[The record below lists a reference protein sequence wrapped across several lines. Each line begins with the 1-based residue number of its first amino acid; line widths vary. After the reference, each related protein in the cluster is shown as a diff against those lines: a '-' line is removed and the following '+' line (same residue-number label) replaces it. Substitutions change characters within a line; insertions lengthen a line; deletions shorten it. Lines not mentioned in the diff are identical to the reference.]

1 MSNPVSKI
9 KTLVQLVQGI
19 LQFRGAE
26 SLTGDRAYELTYQDD
41 NIFLLLDESNG
52 KTWVAIP
59 VWNEE
64 QQKCTWESVLDV
76 PVTGVMPEKFFTQVI
91 PDGLEHSWPQ
101 YLEELHQPYLDDVER
116 CSRIKNTYE
125 TQRFVRRW
133 LGWNLDV
140 EQWLTSM
147 RLLQSAGVDSAT
159 LALQM
164 FNMFSKIVT
173 LPKELWR
180 DLLDSTEFQERDGTH

>member
-1 MSNPVSKI
+1 
-9 KTLVQLVQGI
+9 
-19 LQFRGAE
+19 
-26 SLTGDRAYELTYQDD
+26 
-41 NIFLLLDESNG
+41 
-52 KTWVAIP
+52 
-59 VWNEE
+59 
-64 QQKCTWESVLDV
+64 
-76 PVTGVMPEKFFTQVI
+76 
-91 PDGLEHSWPQ
+91 
-101 YLEELHQPYLDDVER
+101 LHQPYLDDVER